1 MRALSLDEANTII
14 AATFAAAKKHKCRP
28 MTAIVLDAGGRVK
41 AFQKED
47 NASMLRFE
55 VCYGKAYASLA
66 LGRPSKL
73 VLQKAN
79 EKPLFMQSI
88 ENLADYPLFL
98 EGGGQLIRAKD
109 GEVIAAIGV
118 TGDANEMDDICAIAG
133 IHAAELRAD
142 SDFFDDPEAMRLLS
156 IHKSAPLVDPRSK
169 AAGKPAA
176 SKAAANKPAASKAQ
190 SRARRNGSGRRNGG
204 ITAKSE
210 P

>member
-1 MRALSLDEANTII
+1 MRGLSLDEANTII
-14 AATFAAAKKHKCRP
+14 AETFAAAKKHKCRP
-28 MTAIVLDAGGRVK
+28 MSAIVLDAGGRVK
-41 AFQKED
+41 AFQKQD

-98 EGGGQLIRAKD
+98 EGGGQLIRDKA
-109 GEVIAAIGV
+109 GEVVGAIGV

-133 IHAAELRAD
+133 IHSVSLRAD
-142 SDFFDDPEAMRLLS
+142 SDFFGDPEAMRILS
-156 IHKSAPLVDPRSK
+156 IHKSAPLVDPRQKSK
-169 AAGKPAA
+169 TAARTAK
-176 SKAAANKPAASKAQ
+176 KAG
-190 SRARRNGSGRRNGG
+190 RNGSGRRHGSE
-204 ITAKSE
+204 TAKSG